1 MLQQNS
7 ESTVDKDVEEVEEAA
22 TNLEDETEMEQAEN
36 ICERLGLKPVN
47 AECDSESSEESES
60 ELEIEYEYEL
70 CRIWL
75 KVVLLLFTK

>member
-1 MLQQNS
+1 MEKSVQETVLQQNCCKIV
-7 ESTVDKDVEEVEEAA
+7 EKDVEEAA

-60 ELEIEYEYEL
+60 ELEMEYEYEL
-70 CRIWL
+70 CRI
-75 KVVLLLFTK
+75 

>member
-22 TNLEDETEMEQAEN
+22 TNLEDGTEMEQAEN
-36 ICERLGLKPVN
+36 ISEHLGLKPVN

-70 CRIWL
+70 CRI
-75 KVVLLLFTK
+75 